1 MYGFN
6 KIQNID
12 NKDLHNCTIVT
23 NMVMI
28 IIIVGL
34 SPHRRQK
41 KVSKHLQTNLILN
54 ANILHVGW

>member
-1 MYGFN
+1 LYGLN

-41 KVSKHLQTNLILN
+41 KVSIYKQI
-54 ANILHVGW
+54 

>member
-1 MYGFN
+1 MYGLN

-41 KVSKHLQTNLILN
+41 KVSIYKQI
-54 ANILHVGW
+54 